1 MEKIDQLIASIQDL
15 VQTLRIADSRQLDA
29 RRIYTT
35 QEAAKLFG
43 VSVTTVHR
51 MVQGGL
57 KYRDVIGKGYL
68 FLGSDILD
76 FLDQNV
82 ESRVEPKRSHLRRVG
97 T

>member
-1 MEKIDQLIASIQDL
+1 MEKIDLLIASIQDL
-15 VQTLRIADSRQLDA
+15 VQTLRTADSRQLDS

-68 FLGSDILD
+68 FLGSDIVD
-76 FLDQNV
+76 FLDEHV
-82 ESRVEPKRSHLRRVG
+82 ESRIEPKRSQLRRVG